1 MWKIVLVLLATA
13 LFILMARLA
22 CDRPALDTRI
32 GSVPTVTA
40 AVMYAGIRG

>member
-22 CDRPALDTRI
+22 YDRPALDMRI
-32 GSVPTVTA
+32 GSAPTMTA
-40 AVMYAGIRG
+40 GLMYAGIRG

>member
-13 LFILMARLA
+13 LCILMARLA
-22 CDRPALDTRI
+22 YDRPSLDMLV
-32 GSVPTVTA
+32 GSAPTVTA